1 MGYSYGD
8 SAGFAPDFPFN
19 HLTEADEPVTQQMY
33 IFILMKENQQLNV
46 FSFTMIVVGLV
57 IGMGIFRSAATSA
70 QHAIEPSVYFAAWLM
85 GGFVALCG
93 ALTYAEIGSRFPAT
107 GGYYKVFSYAYHPS
121 IAFAI
126 NCIILI
132 SNAASLS
139 VVAIIGSGY
148 IAKLFPGTPWT
159 DVDKALLSAG
169 AIILFYLIN
178 LRGLKM
184 SSRAQNI
191 LMIIKIGMILVL
203 IAALLFPYDTSSATA
218 IAESATAAIS
228 TTPEM
233 SWIQSL
239 GYSLI
244 AVSFTYGGYQQ
255 TINFGSEV
263 KNPARNI
270 PKGIFFGIAII
281 IVLYLLVNYSYY
293 QIVGFE
299 QMKGE
304 REIAYA
310 VINKVFGPK
319 GAAVFSFFLF
329 FGVLAYVNALLMS
342 NPRVMFAMSDEGSI
356 PKIFSKQNEKNGVLV
371 VSLTVFAA
379 TCLII
384 LFFAQTF
391 DAILNFTIFLDCFGM
406 VASSATI
413 FKLRKQTKHLDGT
426 GIYKMKLFPLLPLI
440 FMATYCFVG
449 VSIAIQTPQTALVG
463 TGVLAAFMAI
473 YFISQRVKN
482 GAKQA

>member
-1 MGYSYGD
+1 MNG
-8 SAGFAPDFPFN
+8 
-19 HLTEADEPVTQQMY
+19 
-33 IFILMKENQQLNV
+33 NQKLNR

-70 QHAIEPSVYFAAWLM
+70 QNAIEPSVYFSAWII

-93 ALTYAEIGSRFPAT
+93 ALTYAEIGSRFPVT

-159 DVDKALLSAG
+159 DVHKALLSAG

-178 LRGLKM
+178 LRGLRM

-203 IAALLFPYDTSSATA
+203 IAALFFPFEQSAIVTSSVV
-218 IAESATAAIS
+218 ENPS
-228 TTPEM
+228 M
-233 SWIQSL
+233 SWLQSL

-263 KNPARNI
+263 ENPAKNI
-270 PKGIFFGIAII
+270 PKGIFMGIGII
-281 IVLYLLVNYSYY
+281 IVLYLLVNFSYF
-293 QIVGFE
+293 QIIGFD

-304 REIAYA
+304 KEIAYV
-310 VINKVFGPK
+310 VIDKVFGAK
-319 GAAVFSFFLF
+319 GAAIFSFFLF

-342 NPRVMFAMSDEGSI
+342 NPRVMYAMSDEGTL

-371 VSLTVFAA
+371 VSLTVFAL
-379 TCLII
+379 TCLVI

-413 FKLRKQTKHLDGT
+413 FKLRRQTKHLDGT

-440 FMATYCFVG
+440 FMLTYCFVG
-449 VSIAIQTPQTALVG
+449 VSIAIQTPKTAVIGLI
-463 TGVLAAFMAI
+463 VLGAFMLI
-473 YFISQRVKN
+473 YFVSQRFKSPPSVK
-482 GAKQA
+482 

>member
-1 MGYSYGD
+1 
-8 SAGFAPDFPFN
+8 
-19 HLTEADEPVTQQMY
+19 
-33 IFILMKENQQLNV
+33 MKGNQKLNR

-70 QHAIEPSVYFAAWLM
+70 QNAIEPSVYFSAWII

-93 ALTYAEIGSRFPAT
+93 ALTYAEIGSRFPVT

-159 DVDKALLSAG
+159 DVHKALLSAA

-178 LRGLKM
+178 LRGLRM

-191 LMIIKIGMILVL
+191 LMVIKIGMILVL
-203 IAALLFPYDTSSATA
+203 IAALFFPF
-218 IAESATAAIS
+218 EQS
-228 TTPEM
+228 TVVASTVVETPSM
-233 SWIQSL
+233 SWLQSL

-263 KNPARNI
+263 ESPAKNI
-270 PKGIFFGIAII
+270 PKGIFMGIGII
-281 IVLYLLVNYSYY
+281 IVLYLLVNFSYF
-293 QIVGFE
+293 QIIGFD

-304 REIAYA
+304 KEIAYV
-310 VINKVFGPK
+310 VIDKVFGAK
-319 GAAVFSFFLF
+319 GAAIFSFFLF

-342 NPRVMFAMSDEGSI
+342 NPRVMYAMSDEGTI

-371 VSLTVFAA
+371 VSLTVFAL

-413 FKLRKQTKHLDGT
+413 FKLRRQTKHLDGT

-440 FMATYCFVG
+440 FMLTYCFVG
-449 VSIAIQTPQTALVG
+449 VSIAIQTPKTAIIGLI
-463 TGVLAAFMAI
+463 VLGAFMLI
-473 YFISQRVKN
+473 YFISQRVKSSSSV
-482 GAKQA
+482 K

>member
-1 MGYSYGD
+1 
-8 SAGFAPDFPFN
+8 
-19 HLTEADEPVTQQMY
+19 
-33 IFILMKENQQLNV
+33 MKGNQKLNR

-70 QHAIEPSVYFAAWLM
+70 QNAIEPSVYFSAWII

-93 ALTYAEIGSRFPAT
+93 ALTYAEIGSRFPVT

-159 DVDKALLSAG
+159 DVHKALLSAG

-178 LRGLKM
+178 LRGLRM

-191 LMIIKIGMILVL
+191 LMVIKIGMILVL
-203 IAALLFPYDTSSATA
+203 ITALFFPF
-218 IAESATAAIS
+218 EQS
-228 TTPEM
+228 TVVASTVVKTPSM
-233 SWIQSL
+233 SWLQSL

-263 KNPARNI
+263 ESPAKNI
-270 PKGIFFGIAII
+270 PKGIFMGIGII
-281 IVLYLLVNYSYY
+281 IVLYLLVNFSYF
-293 QIVGFE
+293 QIIGFD

-304 REIAYA
+304 KEIAYV
-310 VINKVFGPK
+310 VIDKVFGAK
-319 GAAVFSFFLF
+319 GAAIFSFFLF

-342 NPRVMFAMSDEGSI
+342 NPRVMYAMSDEGTI

-371 VSLTVFAA
+371 VSLTVFAL

-413 FKLRKQTKHLDGT
+413 FKLRRQTKHLEGT

-440 FMATYCFVG
+440 FMLTYCFVG
-449 VSIAIQTPQTALVG
+449 VSIAIQTPKTAIIGLI
-463 TGVLAAFMAI
+463 VLGAFMMI
-473 YFISQRVKN
+473 YFVSQRFKSSSSVK
-482 GAKQA
+482 

>member
-1 MGYSYGD
+1 
-8 SAGFAPDFPFN
+8 
-19 HLTEADEPVTQQMY
+19 
-33 IFILMKENQQLNV
+33 MKGNQQLNR

-70 QHAIEPSVYFAAWLM
+70 QNAIAPSVYFAAWLL

-93 ALTYAEIGSRFPAT
+93 ALTYAEIGSRFPVT

-159 DVDKALLSAG
+159 DVHKALLSAG
-169 AIILFYLIN
+169 AIILFYVIN
-178 LRGLKM
+178 LKGLRM
-184 SSRAQNI
+184 SSRAQNV

-203 IAALLFPYDTSSATA
+203 IAALFFPFEHTTIVAS
-218 IAESATAAIS
+218 TAAV
-228 TTPEM
+228 TPTM
-233 SWIQSL
+233 GWLQSL
-239 GYSLI
+239 GVSLI

-263 KNPARNI
+263 KNPAKNI
-270 PKGIFFGIAII
+270 PKGIFMGIGII
-281 IVLYLLVNYSYY
+281 IVLYLLVNFSYY
-293 QIVGFE
+293 QIIGFE

-304 REIAYA
+304 KEIAFV
-310 VINKVFGPK
+310 VIEKVFGAK
-319 GAAVFSFFLF
+319 GAAIFSFFLF

-342 NPRVMFAMSDEGSI
+342 NPRVMYAMSDEGTI

-371 VSLTVFAA
+371 VSLTVFAL
-379 TCLII
+379 TCLVI

-391 DAILNFTIFLDCFGM
+391 EAILNFTIFLDCFGM

-440 FMATYCFVG
+440 FMLTYCFVG
-449 VSIAIQTPQTALVG
+449 ISIAMQTPKTAVIGLI
-463 TGVLAAFMAI
+463 VLGAFMLI
-473 YFISQRVKN
+473 YFISQRFKK
-482 GAKQA
+482 G

>member
-1 MGYSYGD
+1 M
-8 SAGFAPDFPFN
+8 
-19 HLTEADEPVTQQMY
+19 
-33 IFILMKENQQLNV
+33 ENNQKLNR

-70 QHAIEPSVYFAAWLM
+70 QHAIAPSVYFSAWII

-93 ALTYAEIGSRFPAT
+93 ALTYAEIGSRFPVT

-148 IAKLFPGTPWT
+148 IAKLFPETPWT
-159 DVDKALLSAG
+159 DVHKALLSAA

-178 LRGLKM
+178 LKGLRM
-184 SSRAQNI
+184 SSRAQNV
-191 LMIIKIGMILVL
+191 LMIIKIAMILVL
-203 IAALLFPYDTSSATA
+203 IAALFFPFEQSTMVNSA
-218 IAESATAAIS
+218 IVE
-228 TTPEM
+228 TPSM
-233 SWIQSL
+233 SWLQSL

-263 KNPARNI
+263 ENPAKNI
-270 PKGIFFGIAII
+270 PKGIFMGIGII
-281 IVLYLLVNYSYY
+281 IVLYLLVNFSYF
-293 QIVGFE
+293 QIIGFE

-304 REIAYA
+304 KEIAFV
-310 VINKVFGPK
+310 VIEKVFGSK
-319 GAAVFSFFLF
+319 GAAIFSFFLF

-342 NPRVMFAMSDEGSI
+342 NPRVMYAMSDEGTI

-371 VSLTVFAA
+371 VSLTVFAL
-379 TCLII
+379 TCLVI

-426 GIYKMKLFPLLPLI
+426 GIYKMKLFPLLPLL
-440 FMATYCFVG
+440 FMLTYCFVG
-449 VSIAIQTPQTALVG
+449 VSIAIQTPKTALIG
-463 TGVLAAFMAI
+463 TVVLGAFI
-473 YFISQRVKN
+473 LLYFVSQRFKK
-482 GAKQA
+482 AKWSH

>member
-1 MGYSYGD
+1 MTLNNLITYFQSME
-8 SAGFAPDFPFN
+8 
-19 HLTEADEPVTQQMY
+19 H
-33 IFILMKENQQLNV
+33 NQKLNR

-70 QHAIEPSVYFAAWLM
+70 QHAIAPSVYFSAWII

-93 ALTYAEIGSRFPAT
+93 ALTYAEIGSRFPVT

-148 IAKLFPGTPWT
+148 IAKLFPETPWT
-159 DVDKALLSAG
+159 DVHKALLSAA

-178 LRGLKM
+178 LRGLRM
-184 SSRAQNI
+184 SSRAQNV

-203 IAALLFPYDTSSATA
+203 IAALFFPFEQSA
-218 IAESATAAIS
+218 IVNATIVE
-228 TTPEM
+228 TPSM
-233 SWIQSL
+233 SWLQSL

-263 KNPARNI
+263 ENPAKNI
-270 PKGIFFGIAII
+270 PKGIFMGIGII
-281 IVLYLLVNYSYY
+281 IVLYLLVNFSYF
-293 QIVGFE
+293 QIIGFE

-304 REIAYA
+304 KEIAFV
-310 VINKVFGPK
+310 VIEKVFGSK
-319 GAAVFSFFLF
+319 GAAIFSFFLF

-342 NPRVMFAMSDEGSI
+342 NPRVMYAMSDEGTI

-371 VSLTVFAA
+371 VSLTVFAL
-379 TCLII
+379 TCLVI

-426 GIYKMKLFPLLPLI
+426 GIYKMKLFPLLPLL
-440 FMATYCFVG
+440 FMLTYCFVG
-449 VSIAIQTPQTALVG
+449 VSIAIQTPKTALIG
-463 TGVLAAFMAI
+463 TIVLGAFMLL
-473 YFISQRVKN
+473 YFISQRVKK
-482 GAKQA
+482 AKLSD

>member
-1 MGYSYGD
+1 MTLNNLITY
-8 SAGFAPDFPFN
+8 FHF
-19 HLTEADEPVTQQMY
+19 M
-33 IFILMKENQQLNV
+33 ENNQKLNR

-70 QHAIEPSVYFAAWLM
+70 QHAIAPSVYFSAWII

-93 ALTYAEIGSRFPAT
+93 ALTYAEIGSRFPVT

-148 IAKLFPGTPWT
+148 IAKLFPETPWT
-159 DVDKALLSAG
+159 DVHKALLSAA

-178 LRGLKM
+178 LKGLRM
-184 SSRAQNI
+184 SSRAQNV

-203 IAALLFPYDTSSATA
+203 IAALFFPFEQSTMVNSA
-218 IAESATAAIS
+218 IVE
-228 TTPEM
+228 TPSM
-233 SWIQSL
+233 SWLQSL

-263 KNPARNI
+263 ENPAKNI
-270 PKGIFFGIAII
+270 PKGIFMGIGII
-281 IVLYLLVNYSYY
+281 IVLYLLVNFSYF
-293 QIVGFE
+293 QIIGFE

-304 REIAYA
+304 KEIAFV
-310 VINKVFGPK
+310 VIEKVFGSK
-319 GAAVFSFFLF
+319 GAAIFSFFLF

-342 NPRVMFAMSDEGSI
+342 NPRVMYAMSDEGTI

-371 VSLTVFAA
+371 VSLTVFAL
-379 TCLII
+379 TCLVI

-426 GIYKMKLFPLLPLI
+426 GIYKMKLFPLLPLL
-440 FMATYCFVG
+440 FMLTYCFVG
-449 VSIAIQTPQTALVG
+449 VSIAIQTPKTALIG
-463 TGVLAAFMAI
+463 TVVLGAFI
-473 YFISQRVKN
+473 LLYFVSQRFKK
-482 GAKQA
+482 AKWSH

>member
-1 MGYSYGD
+1 MTLNNLITYFQSME
-8 SAGFAPDFPFN
+8 
-19 HLTEADEPVTQQMY
+19 H
-33 IFILMKENQQLNV
+33 NQKLNR

-70 QHAIEPSVYFAAWLM
+70 QHAIAPSVYFSAWII

-93 ALTYAEIGSRFPAT
+93 ALTYAEIGSRFPVT

-148 IAKLFPGTPWT
+148 IAKLFPETPWT
-159 DVDKALLSAG
+159 DVHKALLSAA

-178 LRGLKM
+178 LRGLRM
-184 SSRAQNI
+184 SSRAQNV

-203 IAALLFPYDTSSATA
+203 IAALFFPFEQSA
-218 IAESATAAIS
+218 IVNAAIVE
-228 TTPEM
+228 TPSM
-233 SWIQSL
+233 SWLQSL

-263 KNPARNI
+263 ENPAKNI
-270 PKGIFFGIAII
+270 PKGIFMGIGII
-281 IVLYLLVNYSYY
+281 IVLYLLVNFSYF
-293 QIVGFE
+293 QIIGFE

-304 REIAYA
+304 KEIAFV
-310 VINKVFGPK
+310 VIEKVFGSK
-319 GAAVFSFFLF
+319 GAAIFSFFLF

-342 NPRVMFAMSDEGSI
+342 NPRVMYAMSDEGTI

-371 VSLTVFAA
+371 VSLTVFAL
-379 TCLII
+379 TCLVI

-426 GIYKMKLFPLLPLI
+426 GIYKMKLFPLLPLL
-440 FMATYCFVG
+440 FMLTYCFVG
-449 VSIAIQTPQTALVG
+449 VSIAIQTPKTALIG
-463 TGVLAAFMAI
+463 TIVLGAFMLL
-473 YFISQRVKN
+473 YFISQRVKK
-482 GAKQA
+482 AKLSD